1 MTAANE
7 PFIPIIDEIQ
17 TAIALPKCQQ
27 CGCMQGT
34 LRKADDFLL
43 TTNPETDDL
52 KRVVKQ
58 SLSQMQPVKYECL
71 GCDYC
76 YAGVIENNL
85 GAMYPGFAA
94 LGELSCE
101 FKVRDDE
108 AWFPVAGE
116 YFVVDK
122 AGTVAVTT
130 LSSLELAGELA
141 RKQPA
146 GLSVAGKTETEN
158 IGVDKLVKNVIS
170 SSTIRFLVVAG
181 AESQGHQTGATLL
194 ALAQNGIDPSGR
206 VIGAPGKKPILR
218 NVTGAEVQ
226 AFRQQ
231 VQVVDMVGCEN
242 LAEIAAKV
250 EELGRQPAA
259 VCTCSSCS
267 PQTIQP
273 LIQLASLPAGQT
285 KVIVTEPPVDFVK
298 LDKTG
303 YFVVI
308 PLPGSK
314 LIQVEYYLYD
324 NSLVRMYEGATA
336 RALYL
341 KLVEDGCVSELNHAA
356 YLGKE
361 LAKAELSLQIGF
373 KYVQDGA

>member
-1 MTAANE
+1 MTTTDE
-7 PFIPIIDEIQ
+7 QLVPIISKIQ
-17 TAIALPKCQQ
+17 AGIALPKCQQ
-27 CGCMQGT
+27 CGCMLGA
-34 LRKADDFLL
+34 LKKADEFLP
-43 TTNPETDDL
+43 TADPKTDQL
-52 KRVVKQ
+52 IQVVKQ

-76 YAGVIENNL
+76 YAGVIENEM
-85 GAMYPGFAA
+85 GTIYPVFAT
-94 LGELSCE
+94 LGELGCD
-101 FKVRDDE
+101 FKVREE

-122 AGTVAVTT
+122 AAVVAVTT
-130 LSSLELAGELA
+130 LSSVELAGELA
-141 RKQPA
+141 QKKPA
-146 GLSVAGKTETEN
+146 GLSVVGKTETEN
-158 IGVDKLVKNVIS
+158 IGLDKIIKNVIS

-181 AESQGHQTGATLL
+181 VESQGHLTGATLL

-206 VIGAPGKKPILR
+206 VIGAPGKKPVLR
-218 NVTGAEVQ
+218 NVTYAEVQ

-231 VQVVDMVGCEN
+231 VQMVDMVGCKE
-242 LAEIAAKV
+242 LAEITAKV
-250 EELGRQPAA
+250 EELGRQPVAA
-259 VCTCSSCS
+259 CGCSECS
-267 PQTIQP
+267 PQASQH
-273 LIQLASLPAGQT
+273 LIQLAQLPVGSA

-298 LDKTG
+298 LDKAG

-308 PLPGSK
+308 PLAGSR
-314 LIQVEYYLYD
+314 LIQVEHYLYD
-324 NSLVRMYEGATA
+324 NSLARVYEGATA

-361 LAKAELSLQIGF
+361 LAKAELSLRIGF